1 MCSCLPRHHP
11 DIGTVLWNLGVAYR
25 ELNNIEKATV
35 VWRECL
41 AIRERAFSP
50 THPCVIDVLKSLGRI
65 AYDQQLYDE
74 SLQLYGKLQDI
85 LMRTSPVSEDMATG
99 IDNRINVL
107 INNITILLLLC
118 LVCHNMGACY
128 FKLSQLDAAEKAL
141 SQSLQLKTSLYSPG
155 HYTISI
161 TETQLHQLWQLKYGR

>member
-1 MCSCLPRHHP
+1 
-11 DIGTVLWNLGVAYR
+11 
-25 ELNNIEKATV
+25 
-35 VWRECL
+35 
-41 AIRERAFSP
+41 
-50 THPCVIDVLKSLGRI
+50 
-65 AYDQQLYDE
+65 
-74 SLQLYGKLQDI
+74 
-85 LMRTSPVSEDMATG
+85 MRTSPVSEDMATG

-161 TETQLHQLWQLKYGR
+161 SETFNIDTEGMCWSRSLCLVDLQLKRNCTSCGN

>member
-85 LMRTSPVSEDMATG
+85 LMRTSPVSEDMAT
-99 IDNRINVL
+99 
-107 INNITILLLLC
+107 
-118 LVCHNMGACY
+118 VCHNMGACY